1 MAIRGTHDRVL
12 KVLTEELPPAAACR
26 LLDIGAGAGA
36 LSEKLLAAGFSV
48 GACDFVPE
56 QFEVP
61 GVTCRKCDESGRL
74 PFPDGEFDG
83 AVAVE
88 VLEHID
94 GHERFF
100 AEAARILKPGGRLL
114 FTTPNIL
121 SLKSRMRFLLTGF
134 FYSFGPLAP
143 GRRDP
148 VRQHISPFSLN
159 RYEWMLSL
167 HGLRIVRVATDK
179 KQPTSLLLAFLTP
192 VIWLA
197 RRMQFGGNP
206 LARRQNS
213 ATVLFGRKLLIVA
226 RKEPAPDRAPE
237 NA

>member
-1 MAIRGTHDRVL
+1 MRREMAIRGTHDGVM
-12 KVLTEELPPAAACR
+12 KVLTGAVAPAGAPR
-26 LLDIGAGAGA
+26 VLDIGAGAGA
-36 LSEKLLAAGFSV
+36 LSEKLLAAGYSV

-56 QFEVP
+56 QFDVP
-61 GVTCRKCDESGRL
+61 GVAGEKCDETGRL
-74 PFPDGEFDG
+74 PFADGAFDA

-88 VLEHID
+88 VLEHVD

-100 AEAARILKPGGRLL
+100 AEAARVLKPGGRLL

-148 VRQHISPFSLN
+148 VRQHISPFTLN
-159 RYEWMLSL
+159 RYEWLLSL

-179 KQPTSLLLAFLTP
+179 RQPTSLGLAFLAP
-192 VIWLA
+192 LIWLSVRLGFGRNESA
-197 RRMQFGGNP
+197 RK
-206 LARRQNS
+206 QN
-213 ATVLFGRKLLIVA
+213 APAALFGRKLVVVA
-226 RKEPAPDRAPE
+226 EKTGAGA
-237 NA
+237 

>member
-1 MAIRGTHDRVL
+1 MAIRGTHDGVM
-12 KVLTEELPPAAACR
+12 KVLTGELAPAGGAR
-26 LLDIGAGAGA
+26 ILDIGAGADA
-36 LSEKLLAAGFSV
+36 LSEKLLAAGYSV

-56 QFEVP
+56 QFDVP
-61 GVTCRKCDESGRL
+61 GVTCAKCDESGKL
-74 PFPDGEFDG
+74 PFPDGRFDG

-134 FYSFGPLAP
+134 YYSFGPLVP

-167 HGLRIVRVATDK
+167 HGLRVVRVATDK
-179 KQPTSLLLAFLTP
+179 RQPTSLLLAFLAP
-192 VIWLA
+192 FIWLSA
-197 RRMQFGGNP
+197 RMQFGRSE
-206 LARRQNS
+206 LARKQNS
-213 ATVLFGRKLLIVA
+213 APVLFGRKLVIVA
-226 RKEPAPDRAPE
+226 QRAPDAAAADRL
-237 NA
+237 